1 MRGGYKC
8 MRGCNKHLPMLKIW
22 QIYHKK
28 RINIFS
34 LTTNMIF
41 HQRKILKKKKKN
53 MTMDD

>member
-41 HQRKILKKKKKN
+41 HQRKILKKKKN